1 MDDNDNDDDDHRI
14 IEAEQFLL
22 CRLVAIGIF
31 VARWVPVLAFGEQ
44 STTTTTTTATT
55 AVVSAHV
62 LVAVEVVCALECWI
76 CWRERRVA
84 AGFFG

>member
-1 MDDNDNDDDDHRI
+1 MDNDNDDDHHI
-14 IEAEQFLL
+14 IEAEQSLL

-31 VARWVPVLAFGEQ
+31 VARWLPVLAFGEQ
-44 STTTTTTTATT
+44 STTTTTTTATS
-55 AVVSAHV
+55 AGVVSTHV
-62 LVAVEVVCALECWI
+62 LVAVEVVCALECWV